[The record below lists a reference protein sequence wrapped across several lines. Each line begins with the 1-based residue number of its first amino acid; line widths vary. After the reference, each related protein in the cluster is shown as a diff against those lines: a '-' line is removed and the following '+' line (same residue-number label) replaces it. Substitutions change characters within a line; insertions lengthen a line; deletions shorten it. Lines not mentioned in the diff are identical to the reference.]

1 MSARPSAR
9 APKASTAAHYYAPR
23 TAANLNGPYTTTT
36 TAAPAAY
43 GAYTSAQPAYGSYN
57 TSAYYG
63 AAYGGGGSHGYYCES
78 SAAAPRPQSAGG
90 YPATCAGYYPSGYPS
105 GYATTSARYGGP
117 RTASVYSDFVEA
129 PQDWGGVANVALAG
143 AGMGAAAGLLGGAAV
158 GTTRKYWK

>member
-9 APKASTAAHYYAPR
+9 APKASTAAYYAPR

-57 TSAYYG
+57 PSAYYG
-63 AAYGGGGSHGYYCES
+63 GGSSHGYYEPASS
-78 SAAAPRPQSAGG
+78 SAAAQRPQSAGG

-105 GYATTSARYGGP
+105 GYATTSARYYGGP

>member
-9 APKASTAAHYYAPR
+9 APKASTAAYYAPR
-23 TAANLNGPYTTTT
+23 TAANLNGPYTTT

-57 TSAYYG
+57 PSAYS
-63 AAYGGGGSHGYYCES
+63 ATAYGGGSGHGYYEPAS
-78 SAAAPRPQSAGG
+78 SAAAQRSQSAGG

-105 GYATTSARYGGP
+105 GYATTSARYYGGP
-117 RTASVYSDFVEA
+117 RTASVYSDFMEA

-158 GTTRKYWK
+158 GTTRKYWQ